1 MSGTDAI
8 QRNKKSALIAL
19 LGCSFAIGI
28 VLAGT
33 EPYIHSRNQLSLVQL
48 FGNVLLLGI
57 GFWWLRLDS
66 IEHGVRR
73 SPLLNAGIV
82 LAALIFVP
90 YYFFSTR
97 PQGSRAGPVWGFF
110 ALIAASVLCSL
121 AGMVALAVVV
131 GDG

>member
-1 MSGTDAI
+1 VTGAEAI
-8 QRNKKSALIAL
+8 QRRKKSALIAL

-33 EPYIHSRNQLSLVQL
+33 YPHIHSREQQFLIQIA
-48 FGNVLLLGI
+48 GNVLLLGI

-73 SPLLNAGIV
+73 SPLLDAGIV

-90 YYFFSTR
+90 YYFFHTR
-97 PQGSRAGPVWGFF
+97 PQGQRARPVLGFF
-110 ALIAASVLCSL
+110 ALLVASVLCSV
-121 AGMVALAVVV
+121 AGMTALAVAV
-131 GDG
+131 GGD

>member
-1 MSGTDAI
+1 MTGAEAI
-8 QRNKKSALIAL
+8 QRRKRSALVAL

-33 EPYIHSRNQLSLVQL
+33 YPHIHTRDQQFLVQIV
-48 FGNVLLLGI
+48 GNVLLLGI

-73 SPLLNAGIV
+73 SPSLDAGIV
-82 LAALIFVP
+82 LAALVFVP
-90 YYFFSTR
+90 YYFFRTR
-97 PQGSRAGPVWGFF
+97 PPGRRARPVLGFF
-110 ALIAASVLCSL
+110 ALIVASVLCSV
-121 AGMVALAVVV
+121 AGMMALAIAV

>member
-1 MSGTDAI
+1 VTATEAI
-8 QRNKKSALIAL
+8 QRNKTSALVAL

-33 EPYIHSRNQLSLVQL
+33 DPYIHSRNQQFLVQL
-48 FGNVLLLGI
+48 FGNALLLGI

-73 SPLLNAGIV
+73 SPLLNVGIV

-90 YYFFSTR
+90 YYFFGTR
-97 PQGSRAGPVWGFF
+97 PHGQRARPVLGFF
-110 ALIAASVLCSL
+110 ALIAASVLCSV
-121 AGMVALAVVV
+121 AGMVALAIVM